1 MPRHVNP
8 KGNCQ
13 ASKRYGYRHIC
24 KINYKLLLADIQA
37 KAVLERMTNSE
48 KNERRHRHCLL

>member
-8 KGNCQ
+8 KGNRQ
-13 ASKRYGYRHIC
+13 ASKRYGYRRIC

-37 KAVLERMTNSE
+37 KAVLKQMTDSE